1 MDTVT
6 RRLTRAAIWSE
17 AGVRLRDVELPEPG
31 RGELLV
37 RVDLA
42 TVCGSDLHTVSGRRA
57 APSPSILGHEA
68 VGRVVAA
75 GPDAGREIGERVVW
89 SVTAACGRCAR
100 CRRGFTAKCARVRK
114 VGHEAFT
121 GDWPLSG
128 GYAEHILLPAG
139 VGTVAVPDE
148 VPDAV
153 AAPAGCATAT
163 VMAALEAAGELSGRR
178 VLVCGAGM
186 LGITAVAACADRGA
200 QVRITDPH
208 RERRDLARRFGAAAD
223 NGGLVDIAFDFSGST
238 AAVAAALGRLDLGG
252 TLVLAGCGG
261 CPAPTGPI
269 PRTCGPTRWIST
281 RPSNAGA
288 RTWQPAR
295 RRVHR
300 PDPPRGAADR
310 FRRGGRLP
318 TCCAAVGTALDP
330 RRPRGLIAGGP
341 GRHCRRARPHNHP
354 VAVVAP
360 ARSHPAAAS
369 SATPRGRSPEDC
381 SAGR

>member
-1 MDTVT
+1 MDTLT

-17 AGVRLRDVELPEPG
+17 AGVLLRDVELPDPG
-31 RGELLV
+31 HGELLV

-75 GPDAGREIGERVVW
+75 GPDADREIGERVVW

-100 CRRGFTAKCARVRK
+100 CRRGFTAKCERVRK

-163 VMAALEAAGELSGRR
+163 VMAALEAGGELSGRR
-178 VLVCGAGM
+178 VLVYGAGL
-186 LGITAVAACADRGA
+186 LGVTAVAACSVRGA
-200 QVRITDPH
+200 SVQISDPH
-208 RERRDLARRFGAAAD
+208 PERRELAVRFGAGPD
-223 NGGLVDIAFDFSGST
+223 DGGPVDIAFDFSGSS
-238 AAVAAALGRLDLGG
+238 AAVDAALSRLDLGG
-252 TLVLAGCGG
+252 KLVLAGSVA
-261 CPAPTGPI
+261 PAP
-269 PRTCGPTRWIST
+269 SV
-281 RPSNAGA
+281 S
-288 RTWQPAR
+288 
-295 RRVHR
+295 
-300 PDPPRGAADR
+300 
-310 FRRGGRLP
+310 
-318 TCCAAVGTALDP
+318 LDP
-330 RRPRGLIAGGP
+330 EAVVRGWLTVTGVHNYELRHLTRAVEFLTATVDALPWGDLIAGPVGLDAIGTVLKP
-341 GRHCRRARPHNHP
+341 APRGTLRAS
-354 VAVVAP
+354 VAP
-360 ARSHPAAAS
+360 
-369 SATPRGRSPEDC
+369 
-381 SAGR
+381 